1 MMQAVT
7 LGRSELVSSRFVY
20 GCMRICGD
28 GSPAARENGKK
39 AIRAA
44 IEAGYTHFDHAD
56 IYGDG
61 ASETLFAEVLREM
74 PRIRDRLVITS
85 KCGIRVAGQ
94 PHPEDPK
101 RYDFSGQY
109 IRRSVDRILARLG
122 IDSLDLLLLHRP
134 DYLGDPRE
142 VADAF
147 QELQESGK
155 VRHFGVSNFR
165 PGQVSMLQAF
175 CPMPLLVNQIEVN
188 IDNLSALHDGTLDQ
202 CLERKISPMAWC
214 PLGGVAYPAWGTTL
228 SGEQRRRIRAEL
240 DRQGRKYGAE
250 HWIVIL
256 AWLIKH
262 PAGILPIIGS
272 TQPERIRA
280 ARQSLELDYSREDWY
295 RLLEARNGREVP

>member
-122 IDSLDLLLLHRP
+122 IDSRRIPGIAGVGQSTALR
-134 DYLGDPRE
+134 RE
-142 VADAF
+142 
-147 QELQESGK
+147 QLQA
-155 VRHFGVSNFR
+155 R
-165 PGQVSMLQAF
+165 PGIHA
-175 CPMPLLVNQIEVN
+175 
-188 IDNLSALHDGTLDQ
+188 
-202 CLERKISPMAWC
+202 
-214 PLGGVAYPAWGTTL
+214 
-228 SGEQRRRIRAEL
+228 
-240 DRQGRKYGAE
+240 
-250 HWIVIL
+250 
-256 AWLIKH
+256 
-262 PAGILPIIGS
+262 AGILPDAAAG
-272 TQPERIRA
+272 QPDRSQY
-280 ARQSLELDYSREDWY
+280 RQPVGT
-295 RLLEARNGREVP
+295 A